1 MNKSITG
8 WRRIKDRGRSR
19 EVDTGRTAYRPPG
32 YSLVAAMRAVH
43 NSLLLAEWKEGWT
56 NEKTGRELYRI
67 CPEPTT
73 KVLLLHKSVPRPF
86 SSLIV
91 QLRTAKIG
99 LRQFLFLRKVPDV
112 DDDKCEC
119 RRGSQTVR
127 HILFSC
133 PLYRELRRETWGG
146 ERTREQQDLR
156 KVLGAQALALKAA
169 KFMRKTGLLGQF
181 EAVPQTP

>member
-1 MNKSITG
+1 MT
-8 WRRIKDRGRSR
+8 
-19 EVDTGRTAYRPPG
+19 
-32 YSLVAAMRAVH
+32 AMRAVH
-43 NSLLLAEWKEGWT
+43 NSLLLAEWNEDWT
-56 NEKTGRELYRI
+56 NEKTGRELQGI

-127 HILFSC
+127 HVLFSC
-133 PLYRELRRETWGG
+133 PLHHDLRQETWGR
-146 ERTREQQDLR
+146 ERTRELQDLR
-156 KVLGAQALALKAA
+156 KVLGAPALALKAA
-169 KFMRKTGLLGQF
+169 KFMRNTGLLGQF
-181 EAVPQTP
+181 EAIPPTL